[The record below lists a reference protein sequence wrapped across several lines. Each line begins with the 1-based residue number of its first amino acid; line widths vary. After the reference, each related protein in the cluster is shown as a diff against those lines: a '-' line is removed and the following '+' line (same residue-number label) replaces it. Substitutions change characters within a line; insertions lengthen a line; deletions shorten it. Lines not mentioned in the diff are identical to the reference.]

1 MTRMAVITK
10 SFAPDFELCTALS
23 HSVLDN
29 SPTTVQ
35 HHIIVPRSDLKLFG
49 RLAGPRTHIRCE
61 ADLLPR
67 TFVPVPFSNITVNL
81 GRPFPPVR
89 GWIKQQAVKLAAVAA
104 SEDDVV
110 LVADSDVEFFRPFK
124 AEMFVRN
131 GTVRFFCNPNQI
143 DKQLTRHMI
152 WHRVARELL
161 GLPPAE
167 PPYADYIS
175 SPLAWDPVI
184 VRRMLA
190 RVTAITASPWPSA
203 IAGQLHFSE
212 CVLYGVF
219 VDGVIGAPANSFAS
233 DDPLCRGPVH
243 PRCPP
248 HRHRCGDPVEVS
260 DAACGSESDLCRAPG
275 RAQHVPQVTRVKKSL
290 NLDRRL
296 GDCVSRKFMR
306 EAGRWNRRDC
316 LETGFFQMAPRQ
328 TCNIIGMKS

>member
-10 SFAPDFELCTALS
+10 SFAPDFELCTALN

-29 SPTTVQ
+29 APSTVQ

-89 GWIKQQAVKLAAVAA
+89 GWIKQQVVKLAAVAA

-131 GTVRFFCNPNQI
+131 GTVRFFCKPNQI

-219 VDGVIGAPANSFAS
+219 VDGVMGAPANLFVS
-233 DDPLCRGPVH
+233 DDSLCLVYWEHTPLNQDSAAQFIRGVRPTDIAAVIQSKSRT
-243 PRCPP
+243 PLAVRQAAFAALRAALNTG
-248 HRHRCGDPVEVS
+248 HRSHTSARG
-260 DAACGSESDLCRAPG
+260 
-275 RAQHVPQVTRVKKSL
+275 
-290 NLDRRL
+290 
-296 GDCVSRKFMR
+296 
-306 EAGRWNRRDC
+306 
-316 LETGFFQMAPRQ
+316 
-328 TCNIIGMKS
+328 

>member
-10 SFAPDFELCTALS
+10 SFAPDFELCTALN

-29 SPTTVQ
+29 SPSTVQ

-89 GWIKQQAVKLAAVAA
+89 GWIKQQVVKLAAVAA

-131 GTVRFFCNPNQI
+131 GTVRFFCKPNQI

-190 RVTAITASPWPSA
+190 RVTATTGRPWPTA

-219 VDGVIGAPANSFAS
+219 VDDVIGAPANSFVS
-233 DDPLCRGPVH
+233 DDPLCLVYWDQTPM
-243 PRCPP
+243 
-248 HRHRCGDPVEVS
+248 
-260 DAACGSESDLCRAPG
+260 
-275 RAQHVPQVTRVKKSL
+275 
-290 NLDRRL
+290 NLDSAAHFVRGFRPT
-296 GDCVSRKFMR
+296 GIAAVIQSKSRTPPAVRKAAFAALR
-306 EAGRWNRRDC
+306 AAHN
-316 LETGFFQMAPRQ
+316 TGHMSQELAEDP
-328 TCNIIGMKS
+328 